1 MDRHPSGNVELGS
14 QRTSR
19 LRRWRIHSE
28 MESRA
33 KVFRIVWRTGELL
46 HHPLQRVFLAFYI
59 RRDYVLPSRMRRGHN
74 LIRKLA
80 LLPPILTQR
89 ASIGSN
95 INLEGECC
103 CRPKSKPTTLSLPLS
118 KPPPS
123 PPCASPVVQDLRAV
137 VPAYYQ
143 WCSRLR
149 MQRGFRL
156 QRPLPLSLNS

>member
-1 MDRHPSGNVELGS
+1 
-14 QRTSR
+14 
-19 LRRWRIHSE
+19 

-103 CRPKSKPTTLSLPLS
+103 CRPKSKPTTTPSLSLS
-118 KPPPS
+118 KPPPPL
-123 PPCASPVVQDLRAV
+123 PPPRAV
-137 VPAYYQ
+137 HAHLLLFKTCVQ
-143 WCSRLR
+143 WCPPIINGAQGYGCNGASDF
-149 MQRGFRL
+149 RG
-156 QRPLPLSLNS
+156 PSLYRSTREGQA